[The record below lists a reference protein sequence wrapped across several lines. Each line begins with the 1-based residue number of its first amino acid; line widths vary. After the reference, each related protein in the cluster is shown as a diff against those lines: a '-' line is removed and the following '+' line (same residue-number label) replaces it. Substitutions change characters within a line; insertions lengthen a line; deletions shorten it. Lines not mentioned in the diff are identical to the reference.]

1 MSRLR
6 SRRGVSIVDVIV
18 TIFLLGA
25 CGVVFSTTF
34 PTGFQASRQAQ
45 HYKVAS
51 AIAQRKMEQLRPISY
66 QSLGYNL
73 LSGLEF
79 IDESDG
85 NLPYHFTGT
94 DSLQSQLPDGTGEL
108 LIEDVPGYELKRVTV
123 TVKWRGVTGVT
134 RSVQLTT
141 LFADKRARAWV
152 PTGP

>member
-1 MSRLR
+1 
-6 SRRGVSIVDVIV
+6 VSIVDVIV

-73 LSGLEF
+73 LATSEI
-79 IDESDG
+79 IDKTG
-85 NLPYHFTGT
+85 GTLPYYFTEI
-94 DSLQSQLPDGTGEL
+94 DSLQSQLPDGIGEL
-108 LIEDVPGYELKRVTV
+108 LIEDVPNYELKRVTV

-141 LFADKRARAWV
+141 VFADKRARSWAPAV
-152 PTGP
+152 P